1 MICFE
6 DHWSSARGRS
16 LWLSVIC
23 SSRVADSIVCLKS
36 SSHCSIRDLLVFK
49 KEKAAEAQSHREE
62 ELKKNNQ
69 PDANHSFTFFWN
81 FSVSLWLIFDLH
93 TLVAGNDTSDFIN
106 CAARF
111 EMRRYLRGVRPVTH
125 NNHPHAHV
133 ERAKHFRLADV
144 SDSLHQ
150 LENRQHRP
158 RTSHDFNSSSLG
170 QNARDVLEQAA
181 SRNMCQ
187 SFY

>member
-23 SSRVADSIVCLKS
+23 SSRGAADSIVCLKS

-81 FSVSLWLIFDLH
+81 FSVPMCLCGSPLDNLH
-93 TLVAGNDTSDFIN
+93 ALVARNYTSDFIN
-106 CAARF
+106 CAAR
-111 EMRRYLRGVRPVTH
+111 
-125 NNHPHAHV
+125 
-133 ERAKHFRLADV
+133 
-144 SDSLHQ
+144 
-150 LENRQHRP
+150 
-158 RTSHDFNSSSLG
+158 
-170 QNARDVLEQAA
+170 
-181 SRNMCQ
+181 
-187 SFY
+187 